1 MNSGSLS
8 SAALRLTPRTL
19 IHMDNWTFGWTLA
32 LIGAIGTMLVLWIMS
47 LLILLIRKIFPYV
60 PEDSAAKKG

>member
-1 MNSGSLS
+1 MGLPS
-8 SAALRLTPRTL
+8 RLLQDLPSKPNR
-19 IHMDNWTFGWTLA
+19 MDNWTFGWTLA
-32 LIGAIGTMLVLWIMS
+32 LIGAVGTMLILWIMS

>member
-1 MNSGSLS
+1 
-8 SAALRLTPRTL
+8 
-19 IHMDNWTFGWTLA
+19 MDNWTFGWTLA

-60 PEDSAAKKG
+60 PEDSTAKRGKG

>member
-1 MNSGSLS
+1 
-8 SAALRLTPRTL
+8 
-19 IHMDNWTFGWTLA
+19 
-32 LIGAIGTMLVLWIMS
+32 MS